1 MIHSMSFT
9 RDFCSGFGA
18 FVHLA
23 ELSLWPPLFGIHV
36 GIGVKGLHGGGGLK
50 GNHEETHI
58 IFWGFP
64 ILTHAQK
71 TQCV

>member
-36 GIGVKGLHGGGGLK
+36 GIGVKGLHGGG
-50 GNHEETHI
+50 
-58 IFWGFP
+58 
-64 ILTHAQK
+64 
-71 TQCV
+71 V